1 MLIYI
6 ILILIPLSFILGI
19 FAINEIIYLFILVFI
34 FIINQIV
41 LLVLVPLYK
50 SNIKIFQFLKIM
62 SFCLL
67 IISFIKGIFIN
78 ISVWMTS
85 AEGDS
90 FLRYCPYHYDYFLL
104 SKIIDKYSTKNE
116 NNNHKKF
123 KLCDMKLCY
132 FYSENEENSLAFN
145 YICNYDSSKDFNHKN
160 GKVHKKINSNGKEV
174 ISNIYITCTKKL
186 KIPPSDKNLI
196 TYYNLCHNLLYL
208 CELFEKPKEKDFTS
222 INNLES
228 CPGLDYT
235 KSAFLLSLSYL
246 LIDLIC
252 FSFFY
257 FIEFLILRK
266 IEHLLQ
272 NNINHLKNNST
283 INSTNNKNKQMSNI
297 ENKEEFKKDETS
309 FIIVEN
315 NQQKGPIIEIKKK
328 EISDSKISTIL
339 KIENNEKE
347 LEFRHKKV
355 KNLKVSNSSR
365 LQLINLNVL
374 ENEEKK
380 DEKENNNSFII
391 ISKLIKIKKI
401 RTKKY

>member
-1 MLIYI
+1 
-6 ILILIPLSFILGI
+6 
-19 FAINEIIYLFILVFI
+19 
-34 FIINQIV
+34 
-41 LLVLVPLYK
+41 
-50 SNIKIFQFLKIM
+50 
-62 SFCLL
+62 
-67 IISFIKGIFIN
+67 
-78 ISVWMTS
+78 
-85 AEGDS
+85 
-90 FLRYCPYHYDYFLL
+90 
-104 SKIIDKYSTKNE
+104 
-116 NNNHKKF
+116 
-123 KLCDMKLCY
+123 
-132 FYSENEENSLAFN
+132 
-145 YICNYDSSKDFNHKN
+145 
-160 GKVHKKINSNGKEV
+160 
-174 ISNIYITCTKKL
+174 
-186 KIPPSDKNLI
+186 
-196 TYYNLCHNLLYL
+196 
-208 CELFEKPKEKDFTS
+208 LFEKPKEKDFTS

-380 DEKENNNSFII
+380 DEKENNNQIETKKDDLKVNQSHKNKIFNNFNSNPSFFSNSEEILPI
-391 ISKLIKIKKI
+391 ENIKKD
-401 RTKKY
+401 KKKLKAVIYNNDNSLNSKQILK